1 MRRRQN
7 VRQRNDRGHRGRL
20 KKQGIEIDKKKVVL
34 KENIKALG
42 VFEIEIK
49 VYAGISA
56 KVKVNIVKA
65 ND

>member
-1 MRRRQN
+1 MTNTDPDIRR
-7 VRQRNDRGHRGRL
+7 
-20 KKQGIEIDKKKVVL
+20 KAEEIIFGMWDTLTEDERKVVL